1 MKNTILVVEDD
12 RSLRQGLERSLLK
25 EGFEALAAASAE
37 EAVEVLRDQSIDL
50 MILDLMLPG
59 QSGLQ
64 LCKRVRGEGGHYPII
79 MLTALAE
86 DSDKVLGLDVGAD
99 DYVTKPFS
107 LTELMARVRANLR
120 RFVPSDT
127 PLEQVS
133 FGDAIVDFRQF
144 VATRSGVEVH
154 LPAKAFGL
162 LHAIARRRGGV
173 VSRDDLM
180 SEVWGFDAM
189 LSTRTVDNHVSVLRG
204 QLERDSRQPEHILT
218 VHGVGYR
225 FVGATKS

>member
-1 MKNTILVVEDD
+1 MKQTILVVEDD
-12 RSLRQGLERSLLK
+12 RALRQGLERSLLK
-25 EGFEALAAASAE
+25 EGFEVPTASSAE
-37 EAVEVLRDQSIDL
+37 EALEILSRETIDL
-50 MILDLMLPG
+50 MVLDLMLPG

-107 LTELMARVRANLR
+107 LTELLARIRANLR

-127 PLEQVS
+127 SIEKVS
-133 FGDAIVDFRQF
+133 FGEVTVDFRQF
-144 VATRSGVEVH
+144 VAMRNGDEVH

-162 LHAIARRRGGV
+162 LHAIVRRRGDV
-173 VSRDDLM
+173 ASRDDLM
-180 SEVWGFDAM
+180 SEVWGYDAM
-189 LSTRTVDNHVSVLRG
+189 LSTRTVDNHISVLRG
-204 QLERDSRQPEHILT
+204 QLEADSRAPEHIMT

-225 FVGATKS
+225 FVGGTMS